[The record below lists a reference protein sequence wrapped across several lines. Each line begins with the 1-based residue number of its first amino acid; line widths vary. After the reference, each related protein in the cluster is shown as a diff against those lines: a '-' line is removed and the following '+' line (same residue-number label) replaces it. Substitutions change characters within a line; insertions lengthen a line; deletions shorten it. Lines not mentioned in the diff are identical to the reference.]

1 MRKALYHGRNILFF
15 VVTVLFIISFSN
27 ILSGNFNRISL
38 PNMLS
43 LYIYLVLNLFF
54 VGYLLI
60 EYMLHLKTV
69 DDNRFHIL
77 FIFVHFLMIIVYIRT
92 YFDTS
97 MVSVYLNQLGDM
109 QYLGLNTNFLL
120 DNMVYFD
127 IAYVALLIYM
137 LVNCTK
143 KKKQA

>member
-97 MVSVYLNQLGDM
+97 IVSVYLN
-109 QYLGLNTNFLL
+109 GLDQAMYQGSHVLFLL
-120 DNMVYFD
+120 NNMVYFD
-127 IAYVALLIYM
+127 MMYLAIFAYAFLSGA
-137 LVNCTK
+137 K
-143 KKKQA
+143 KRR

>member
-69 DDNRFHIL
+69 DDNSFHIL
-77 FIFVHFLMIIVYIRT
+77 FIFVHFLMIVVYIRT

-97 MVSVYLNQLGDM
+97 MVSVYLNQLGEM

>member
-1 MRKALYHGRNILFF
+1 MRKVLYHGRNILFF

-69 DDNRFHIL
+69 DDNSFHIL

-97 MVSVYLNQLGDM
+97 MVSVYLNQLGEM

>member
-69 DDNRFHIL
+69 DDNHFHIL

-97 MVSVYLNQLGDM
+97 MVSVYLNQLGEM

>member
-1 MRKALYHGRNILFF
+1 MKRVLYYLRNASF
-15 VVTVLFIISFSN
+15 VIVTLLFIVSFSN
-27 ILSGNFNRISL
+27 ILNANINGLTNQSL
-38 PNMLS
+38 TP
-43 LYIYLVLNLFF
+43 LYIYFAFNLFF
-54 VGYLLI
+54 VGYLLA
-60 EYMLHLKTV
+60 EYLLGLRTRKDPWFQCIFLFT
-69 DDNRFHIL
+69 NLLIIL
-77 FIFVHFLMIIVYIRT
+77 VYVRT